1 MSKNLNHGAVLLNDC
16 HTLMW
21 ATLWMWHHKYFC
33 QLKQA
38 VQWAYSPPQ
47 YILEYITQYEAYLP
61 LLHKQR
67 SRYHYSYKEAICFL
81 KEWDTAL
88 LWSID
93 YIVWQAGCIA
103 WWIVSHYISSL
114 GLSELLVPLHRA
126 ELHTDEHQT
135 MANRHWIP
143 NVEKNN
149 VALFN
154 YSNAVLTIRVCPFD

>member
-1 MSKNLNHGAVLLNDC
+1 MVELSCK
-16 HTLMW
+16 
-21 ATLWMWHHKYFC
+21 
-33 QLKQA
+33 
-38 VQWAYSPPQ
+38 
-47 YILEYITQYEAYLP
+47 I
-61 LLHKQR
+61 LLHLDVGYTMNLTPWIFLPAWTDC
-67 SRYHYSYKEAICFL
+67 SVSFTLHYSASLNTSISKQNISKHICHFCTNREAGIIILTRKAICFL
-81 KEWDTAL
+81 KERDTTL

-126 ELHTDEHQT
+126 ELHTAERQT
-135 MANRHWIP
+135 MPDRHRIP

-154 YSNAVLTIRVCPFD
+154 YSNAVLTICVCQFD

>member
-1 MSKNLNHGAVLLNDC
+1 MKTSKNLNHGGAVLLIDC
-16 HTLMW
+16 CTLMW
-21 ATLWMWHHKYFC
+21 VTHYECDTVNIF
-33 QLKQA
+33 A
-38 VQWAYSPPQ
+38 VQWAHSPLH
-47 YILEYITQYEAYLP
+47 YILEYTTWYEAYLP

-67 SRYHYSYKEAICFL
+67 SRYHYSYKEAICFR

-126 ELHTDEHQT
+126 ELHTEEHQT
-135 MANRHWIP
+135 TANRHWIP

-154 YSNAVLTIRVCPFD
+154 YSNAVLTICVCPFN